1 MNRHTRRTALMMGGA
16 AALLAACGRKADTSK
31 DLATSAA
38 GTQAAAATTAA
49 TQAAAAQATVPAG
62 KSGGTL
68 VFRGDD
74 LQQLDFQRTI
84 STPSQ
89 DASSLVFSRLMVYDP
104 YTDLNTYVLRP
115 DLAESWEQT
124 PDRVTFK
131 LRKGVKWQNIA
142 PLNGRELTAQDIKY
156 SLERVG
162 TNKPEYVHSYKVE
175 LITGIETP
183 DASTLVLKLKQPSA
197 SLLTDLASGQGLG
210 VVPREVIEADGD
222 LDKRWVGSGPFM
234 LDKWEKGNFI
244 RFVKNPT
251 YYKPGLPYLD
261 AIERRF
267 IRDSSTALANYLAGQ
282 LQYFAADSKEQS
294 DQIKKTTKS
303 DTKDFPNLGG
313 THKLYNVG
321 PKGNPQLRD
330 LRVRQ
335 AIDLALDREKLL
347 ELVLGGDGVWGGT
360 FVPLGFGDWSLTES
374 ELKQLYAPNPTEARK
389 LLDAAGVQRLQIT
402 NEYSNIS
409 TFSQDEGPLMK
420 EMLAKVGIDLVLKP
434 QERTV
439 YLQSQVDSDFILQ
452 SIGMGAYPDPD
463 NYLYPTFH
471 TRGSKNYGKA
481 SNPEL
486 DAKIEKQQTILDR
499 TERVKYM
506 KDLQKEWKNYLFRT
520 YSVYPNTHQSWQ
532 PNVKGQFVP
541 KGWDWQG
548 MEAVSF
554 A

>member
-1 MNRHTRRTALMMGGA
+1 MLGTSGA
-16 AALLAACGRKADTSK
+16 AMSAAMLVACGRKADTTTREASPAAATGQAA
-31 DLATSAA
+31 ATSAA
-38 GTQAAAATTAA
+38 TQAPVAA
-49 TQAAAAQATVPAG
+49 ATVPAG
-62 KSGGTL
+62 KPGGTF
-68 VFRGDD
+68 VFPGDD

-84 STPSQ
+84 STPTQ

-124 PDRVTFK
+124 PDRITFK
-131 LRKGVKWQNIA
+131 LRKGVKWQNTA

-162 TNKPEYVHSYKVE
+162 TAKPEYVHAYKVE
-175 LITGIETP
+175 LIQAIETP

-197 SLLTDLASGQGLG
+197 SIMTDIASGQGMG
-210 VVPREVIEADGD
+210 VVPREIIEADGD

-234 LDKWEKGNFI
+234 LDKWEKGSYI
-244 RFVKNPT
+244 RFLKNPT

-261 AIERRF
+261 VIERRF
-267 IRDSSTALANYLAGQ
+267 IRDPSTALANFIAGQ
-282 LQYFAADSKEQS
+282 LQYFA
-294 DQIKKTTKS
+294 T
-303 DTKDFPNLGG
+303 DTKEAAEQIRKSTKATIQSFPNLGG
-313 THKLYNVG
+313 THKVYNVG
-321 PKGNPQLRD
+321 PKGIPQLRD

-335 AIDLALDREKLL
+335 AIDMTLDRDKLL
-347 ELVLGGDGVWGGT
+347 DLVLGGDGVWGGT
-360 FVPLGFGDWSLTES
+360 FVPLGFGEWSLPES
-374 ELKQLYAPNPTEARK
+374 EIKKMFAPNLTEAKK
-389 LLDAAGVQRLQIT
+389 LLDAAGITRLQVT

-420 EMLAKVGIDLVLKP
+420 EMLAKIGIELVLKP
-434 QERTV
+434 QERTI

-452 SIGMGAYPDPD
+452 GIGMGAYPDPD

-481 SNPEL
+481 SDPEL
-486 DAKIEKQQTILDR
+486 DKKIEKQQTILDR
-499 TERVKYM
+499 NERVKYM
-506 KDLQKEWKNYLFRT
+506 KEIQREWQKYLFRT
-520 YSVYPNTHQSWQ
+520 YSVYPNSHQAWQ
-532 PNVKGQFVP
+532 PAIKGAFVR